1 MNSRRMMLFTDM
13 KKLTMVGMAV
23 AMMSA
28 CTSVQN
34 RADREKFHSADVNG
48 DGKLSL
54 EEANK
59 AELARVFKSIDFDE
73 NQSVNLQEAQ
83 DVEPDFD
90 SKKFKQ
96 YDRNG
101 DGKVTYA
108 EFYQVQVAKGG
119 VKRRFDAADS
129 DRDGFVTLKEAD
141 ARVQFLQAQAGGQL

>member
-1 MNSRRMMLFTDM
+1 ML
-13 KKLTMVGMAV
+13 
-23 AMMSA
+23 SA
-28 CTSVQN
+28 CSTVQN
-34 RADREKFHSADVNG
+34 KADREKFTSADLNG

-59 AELARVFKSIDFDE
+59 AELARVFKNIDYDE
-73 NQSVNLQEAQ
+73 NQSVSLKEAQ

-90 SKKFKQ
+90 RSKFKQ

-108 EFYQVQVAKGG
+108 EFYQVQVSKGG
-119 VKRRFDAADS
+119 VQRRFDAADA

-141 ARVQFLQAQAGGQL
+141 ARVQFLQAQAGGEL